1 MLSERVRCESTDLSV
16 PSNSSPARKVI
27 KETMSLKVALMRSV
41 VINGQRVKMADARAL
56 VESVGG
62 TAVQSVIATGNLVF
76 RSDEGTSVL
85 EKMLEAECS
94 AFYGRPTEMVVKT
107 ADQWSAL
114 LAANPFPEEAARIP
128 SRLLVWAMREPIP
141 NVGIVQLRQRAIGN
155 ERIERTP
162 GGDFYVWFG
171 ETPISESR
179 IPSGFALKFLG
190 AVGTNRNW
198 STALKIA
205 GAFEAMSR

>member
-1 MLSERVRCESTDLSV
+1 MPSGLRDISCMHTPLSAWNALTSRFRVCRSGRGMPPRLGVTVCWLSGRMRPQFADRIRMLSERVRCESTDLSV

-85 EKMLEAECS
+85 EKMLE
-94 AFYGRPTEMVVKT
+94 
-107 ADQWSAL
+107 
-114 LAANPFPEEAARIP
+114 
-128 SRLLVWAMREPIP
+128 
-141 NVGIVQLRQRAIGN
+141 
-155 ERIERTP
+155 
-162 GGDFYVWFG
+162 
-171 ETPISESR
+171 
-179 IPSGFALKFLG
+179 
-190 AVGTNRNW
+190 
-198 STALKIA
+198 
-205 GAFEAMSR
+205 